1 MIYRHWRRK
10 VTLVRPT
17 CCTYRKFSCLQLR
30 FQPCLHCSMSTLLQP
45 YFLVFYILHTGIYYY
60 YYYYYHYYYY
70 YYYYYYYI
78 ILQYYYRN
86 HEMLNMTIV
95 IMVVA
100 KMQEGVLLQ
109 MAACAAL
116 IMQLC
121 IVLLPDKN
129 GDQIECIKLS

>member
-1 MIYRHWRRK
+1 MEKKGYLSQTHMLHLQKVLMLAATISALSALQHVNPAIALLSCVLHLTHRH
-10 VTLVRPT
+10 
-17 CCTYRKFSCLQLR
+17 
-30 FQPCLHCSMSTLLQP
+30 LLLLLLLLSLLLLLLLL
-45 YFLVFYILHTGIYYY
+45 FIE
-60 YYYYYHYYYY
+60 
-70 YYYYYYYI
+70 YI

-129 GDQIECIKLS
+129 GDEIACIKLS